1 MCVSEVIFTEIKCKK
16 NFKAETICNT
26 AEKSLLLFTS
36 AFIFLLFLH
45 CLLSVLLCLI
55 PSVCFLYFSCLSL
68 CPFPSLLIT
77 FFPSCLPFLPLSF
90 QAFLTSLLP
99 FRALTFLSPP
109 PLHSSTRVL
118 MPSSGAKQGRDRV
131 GIDIRCFVVI

>member
-1 MCVSEVIFTEIKCKK
+1 MKVLCVSEVIFTEIKCKK

-68 CPFPSLLIT
+68 CLFPSLLIT

-109 PLHSSTRVL
+109 PPPQQHQGVD
-118 MPSSGAKQGRDRV
+118 AKQRGKA
-131 GIDIRCFVVI
+131 GKGQSGN